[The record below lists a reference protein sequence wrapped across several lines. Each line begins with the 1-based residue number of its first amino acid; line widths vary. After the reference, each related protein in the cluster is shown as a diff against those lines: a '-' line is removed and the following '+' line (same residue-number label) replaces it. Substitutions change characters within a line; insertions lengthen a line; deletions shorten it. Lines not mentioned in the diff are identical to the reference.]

1 LVSEVPI
8 HLMTTKE
15 RLDEIAT
22 LLATA
27 YVRQKQREINENG
40 EVSVDFGANRS
51 VYAVTKKI
59 ERKK

>member
-1 LVSEVPI
+1 
-8 HLMTTKE
+8 MTTTE
-15 RLDEIAT
+15 RHDEISS

-40 EVSVDFGANRS
+40 EVSVDFAANRS

-59 ERKK
+59 RRKK